1 MLIMHLVIY
10 PSDMNSHEINKCVK
24 CNKNYLVIY
33 KNDEVVNSI
42 VRCDE
47 CELKVFDDI
56 KKAIDFAWDKIKDI
70 DG

>member
-1 MLIMHLVIY
+1 MQQTRY
-10 PSDMNSHEINKCVK
+10 RSDMNSHEINKCVK

-42 VRCDE
+42 VRCNE
-47 CELKVFDDI
+47 CEQKVFDDI

-70 DG
+70 ND